1 MDFKKNFYTY
11 DENAIIQKQVAKNL
25 VDFISKKIEGKKF
38 NNVIELGCGTGLFT
52 KEILKKIE
60 IKNID
65 LNDYYDTENYFIDIK
80 YRDFICKNMS
90 EIKFKKYDLVISS
103 SSFQWI
109 EDLDNLIKNISKNTE
124 KLAFSIYLE
133 DNLKEIYNHFKIGL
147 NYKNYKEVIEILKKY
162 FNNIDYYTEIKSLE
176 FTSPLEVL
184 RHLKRTGVSLGQGV
198 KISEIKSFK
207 EKKLTYSIGY
217 FISYN

>member
-11 DENAIIQKQVAKNL
+11 DENAIIQKQVAKEL
-25 VDFISKKIEGKKF
+25 ADFISNKIPEKKI
-38 NNVIELGCGTGLFT
+38 NNVIELGCGTGVFT

-65 LNDYYDTENYFIDIK
+65 LNDYYNTESYFIDIK
-80 YRDFICKNMS
+80 HREFICKNMS
-90 EIKFKKYDLVISS
+90 EIKFKKYDLVVSS

-109 EDLDNLIKNISKNTE
+109 SDLNGLIKNISKNTE

-133 DNLKEIYNHFKIGL
+133 DNLKEIYNHFKVGL
-147 NYKNYKEVIEILKKY
+147 NYKNYKEVLEILKKY
-162 FNNIDYYTEIKSLE
+162 FNNIEYYTEIRSLE
-176 FTSPLEVL
+176 FSSSLEAL
-184 RHLKRTGVSLGQGV
+184 RHLKKTGVSLGQGV

>member
-1 MDFKKNFYTY
+1 MEFKKNFYTY
-11 DENAIIQKQVAKNL
+11 DENAIIQKQVAINL
-25 VDFISKKIEGKKF
+25 SEFISKKIKETKF
-38 NNVIELGCGTGLFT
+38 DNGIELGCGTGIFT

-65 LNDYYDTENYFIDIK
+65 LNDYYDTENYFSNIK
-80 YRDFICKNMS
+80 YRNFICKNMS
-90 EIKFKKYDLVISS
+90 EINFKNYDIVISS

-109 EDLDNLIKNISKNTE
+109 DDLESLIKNISKSTE

-147 NYKNYKEVIEILKKY
+147 EYKNYKEVLLILKKY
-162 FNNIDYYTEIKSLE
+162 FNNIEYYTEIKSLE
-176 FTSPLEVL
+176 FSSPLEVL
-184 RHLKRTGVSLGQGV
+184 RHLKRTGVSLGQRA
-198 KISEIKSFK
+198 KISEIRSFK

>member
-25 VDFISKKIEGKKF
+25 VDFISKKIEEKKF

-80 YRDFICKNMS
+80 YRDFICENMS

-176 FTSPLEVL
+176 FTSPLKVL
-184 RHLKRTGVSLGQGV
+184 RHLKRTGVSLGQGA